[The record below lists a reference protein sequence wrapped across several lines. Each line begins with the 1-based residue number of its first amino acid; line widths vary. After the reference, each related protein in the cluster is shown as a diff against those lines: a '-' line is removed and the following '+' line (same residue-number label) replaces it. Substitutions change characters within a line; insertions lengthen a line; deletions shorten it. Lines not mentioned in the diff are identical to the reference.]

1 MEPLKKTFQEEID
14 ADDEVTIFDD
24 RDKYIKVQSHT
35 QENPSVMAYRKFQH
49 SEARENVKCEL
60 KPENDSVTISFN
72 GFKRRGSVKKHSYG
86 ESQMNTRVQY
96 SRAEFFGLKNER

>member
-35 QENPSVMAYRKFQH
+35 QENPSVMAYRKF
-49 SEARENVKCEL
+49 
-60 KPENDSVTISFN
+60 
-72 GFKRRGSVKKHSYG
+72 
-86 ESQMNTRVQY
+86 
-96 SRAEFFGLKNER
+96 